1 MSDRFTSGTLSGARA
16 MVALLLAGFMLIGCS
31 DSEQIPTSVP
41 EGWQAENGRWWASGA
56 DTSAAFRQLE
66 TMDEMGIPGSHL
78 LNLRLTGASPVEQ
91 ELARRKVAQ
100 HVKVGLLPLY
110 RNRPEVVDS
119 LFEKYVFPKMADAP
133 IKGDVQP
140 VISRYKRDG
149 YRILSRHFRAPH
161 TLLKLGEDIPVPVP
175 DSLVGTKLQGS
186 VFMQVHID
194 EEGNPRAIEKLE
206 GIHPVLDAIA
216 MRATTRMR
224 WQPAYVLRG
233 GKAEPIASWAR
244 FRVNFSTGGG

>member
-1 MSDRFTSGTLSGARA
+1 MRNRTTLRDLGGLAA
-16 MVALLLAGFMLIGCS
+16 ILVFLLLTVLTGCS
-31 DSEQIPTSVP
+31 RSEHIQTDVP
-41 EGWQAENGRWWASGA
+41 DGWESDGGRWWTTGV
-56 DTSAAFRQLE
+56 DTSATFRRLE
-66 TMDEMGIPGSHL
+66 SMDEMGIPGSHL
-78 LNLRLTGASPVEQ
+78 LNLRLTGTTDVEK
-91 ELARRKVAQ
+91 ELARRKIAQ

-110 RNRPEVVDS
+110 RNRPEIVDS

-161 TLLKLGEDIPVPVP
+161 TLLKLGKDIPVPVP
-175 DSLVGTKLQGS
+175 DSLIGTNLQGS
-186 VFMQVHID
+186 VFMQVYID
-194 EEGNPRAIEKLE
+194 NEGSPRAIEKLE

-216 MRATTRMR
+216 MRATTKMR

-233 GKAEPIASWAR
+233 GTAEPISSWAR
-244 FRVNFSTGGG
+244 FRVNFSTGG

>member
-1 MSDRFTSGTLSGARA
+1 MFDRLPSGPLSGATA
-16 MVALLLAGFMLIGCS
+16 CLALLLAGIALIGCS
-31 DSEQIPTSVP
+31 DSEHIPTSVP
-41 EGWQAENGRWWASGA
+41 DGWESSDGRWWTAGI
-56 DTSAAFRQLE
+56 DTSEAFRHLE

-78 LNLRLTGASPVEQ
+78 LNLRLTGSSAVEQ
-91 ELARRKVAQ
+91 DLARRKIAQ

-119 LFEKYVFPKMADAP
+119 LFEKYVYPKMADAP

-161 TLLKLGEDIPVPVP
+161 TLLKLGDDIPVPVP
-175 DSLVGTKLQGS
+175 DSLVGTNLQGS

-194 EEGNPRAIEKLE
+194 SEGNPRAIEKLE

-244 FRVNFSTGGG
+244 FRVNFSTGG

>member
-1 MSDRFTSGTLSGARA
+1 MSDLIRLRPILGLMAFLA
-16 MVALLLAGFMLIGCS
+16 VLLTAPLLTGCS
-31 DSEQIPTSVP
+31 DSADIATDVP
-41 EGWQAENGRWWASGA
+41 DGWTANGNRWWTADV
-56 DTSAAFRQLE
+56 DTSSAFRRLE
-66 TMDEMGIPGSHL
+66 TMDEMGIPGTHL
-78 LNLRLTGASPVEQ
+78 LNLRLTGSTAVEQ
-91 ELARRKVAQ
+91 DLARRKIAQ

-140 VISRYKRDG
+140 VINRYKRDG

-175 DSLVGTKLQGS
+175 DSLVGTNLQGS
-186 VFMQVHID
+186 VFMQVYID
-194 EEGNPRAIEKLE
+194 DEGNPRAIEKLS
-206 GIHPVLDAIA
+206 GVHPVLDVIA
-216 MRATTRMR
+216 MRATTNTR

-233 GKAEPIASWAR
+233 GKAEPISSWAR
-244 FRVNFSTGGG
+244 FRVNFSTGG